1 MLEKCGWDD
10 RPDGVSC
17 LVFGVELNFEM
28 AKATVT
34 EQQPKAVDTLVA
46 VLDLVIPHRYPDRNP
61 SLSDIARLASVASR
75 VLRFS
80 DLDERIETENRA
92 VLALAK
98 KRELIKA

>member
-1 MLEKCGWDD
+1 LHNFRHYGKVDH
-10 RPDGVSC
+10 V
-17 LVFGVELNFEM
+17 VFHNQKENYDM

-46 VLDLVIPHRYPDRNP
+46 IVDLVIPYRYPDRNP
-61 SLSDIARLASVASR
+61 SLSDIARLASAASR

-92 VLALAK
+92 VLAIAK
-98 KRELIKA
+98 RRQLVN